1 VLKSLKPRILL
12 MILLLLAAAGLDHAV
27 SRRSV
32 QIPSNRPML
41 GQTFLDVQTW
51 TGRASLPID
60 EAIINELKLDDYLFR
75 TYTDNIIPVT
85 LYIGYYQT
93 AAKVG
98 AAHDPL
104 VCFQG
109 QGWKITS
116 RGKGQHRIAQAEELV
131 IDYATIETERENS
144 RELIVYWFQ
153 TADGTSNNTFSQKLK
168 IIWQR
173 LTGSDE
179 TNAFVRINA
188 PIVEASKTD
197 VRQAIFSFIDQFYPQ
212 FQNYITASVQ

>member
-1 VLKSLKPRILL
+1 MNHRIMLL
-12 MILLLLAAAGLDHAV
+12 ILLLLTAAGVDHALRSRPISV
-27 SRRSV
+27 SK
-32 QIPSNRPML
+32 NRPML
-41 GQTFLDVQTW
+41 EQTFHDVQTW
-51 TGRASLPID
+51 TGIASLPID
-60 EAIINELKLDDYLFR
+60 EGIINELKLDDYLFR
-75 TYTDNIIPVT
+75 TYSYNTIPIT

-109 QGWKITS
+109 QGWKITN
-116 RGKGQHRIAQAEELV
+116 RGKGQYRIAKAQELI
-131 IDYATIETERENS
+131 IDYATIETEREND

-153 TADGTSNNTFSQKLK
+153 TADGTSSNTLSQKFK

-173 LTGSDE
+173 LTGGNE
-179 TNAFVRINA
+179 INAFVRINA

-197 VRQAIFSFIDQFYPQ
+197 TRQMIFSFIDQFYPQ
-212 FQNYITASVQ
+212 FQNYITESVQ